1 MIRRAVLALVRLQD
15 DPGAR
20 VAQCGGRGLADGDR
34 PAQRPVD
41 FTGPRIEN
49 DAFVSFDGA
58 RLGYSEWLPDGE
70 PWAVIVAVHG
80 MNEYAE
86 RFSLAGT
93 YWAKQGVA
101 TLAYDQRG
109 YGRSPGRRIW
119 AGQEL
124 LKEDLRTMVGL
135 ARARYPKATLVVA
148 GFSMGGAVSMVTFG
162 ADDAPA
168 VDRLVLLSPAV
179 WGWNTQ
185 PLPNRTALWIVGKTG
200 RTVDFDPPKL
210 LGNFFKPTDNVP
222 EMMRM
227 REDPLM
233 TWGTRTDTLYGV
245 VDLMQAASASAGT
258 IKVPTLYL
266 YGYQDIVIPK
276 NAAFQAA
283 GRLKPTDKT
292 GYYLDGHHLLLVDQ
306 QRERVFEDVLGFIR
320 DPSAPLVSGVVPMP
334 KE

>member
-1 MIRRAVLALVRLQD
+1 MIRRVLVALALLS
-15 DPGAR
+15 
-20 VAQCGGRGLADGDR
+20 LAACATPAIQS
-34 PAQRPVD
+34 PAQRPVG
-41 FTGPRIEN
+41 FIGPHIDGN
-49 DAFVSFDGA
+49 AFVSFDGA
-58 RLGYSEWLPDGE
+58 RLGYSEWLPEGE

-109 YGRSPGRRIW
+109 YGRSPNRRIW

-124 LKEDLRTMVGL
+124 LQQDLRTMIAL
-135 ARARYPKATLVVA
+135 ARERYPGATLVVA

-162 ADDAPA
+162 SDDPPPA
-168 VDRLVLLSPAV
+168 DRLVLLSPAV
-179 WGWNTQ
+179 WGWQTQ

-200 RTVDFDPPKL
+200 RTLDFDPPKL

-245 VDLMQAASASAGT
+245 VDLMQAASASAER

-283 GRLKPTDKT
+283 ARLKPTDRT
-292 GYYLDGHHLLLVDQ
+292 GYYLDGHHLLLVDE

-320 DPSAPLVSGVVPMP
+320 DPLAPLRSGVVPIP
-334 KE
+334 KPDAD